1 MKALRPASVL
11 LLLWGGMLYAQKVD
25 DQRAYPSHPET
36 IPDRKMSALEPHGSL
51 GVNRALSDTARV
63 EWVKHFSLNRAT
75 SRDVARDVAIDAH
88 GSVYV
93 TGKSEGPEAGFN
105 YLTIKY
111 NTHGQEIWRAQYDG
125 PAHQDDDPAAIA
137 VDPAGNVYVTG
148 QSMGIENDTLVSYD
162 YATVKY
168 NPAGQQQWAARYSFI
183 PGLPDQA
190 VAIAVDS
197 GGSVYVTGES
207 VDSLHN
213 ILSDIA
219 TIKYNPNGIEQWVRR
234 YHEPSMSVCTPA
246 RLALDD
252 TGNIFVAGS
261 SAWGDGEVVR
271 SQIVTLKYNPD
282 GVLEWTDRIPPDSS
296 FVEAVDIGISHS
308 GSIYIA
314 GHSMIYDTW
323 YSYHGDSLLIAKY
336 GSDGGREWLRSFSDS
351 LGVRPRALSVDPAG
365 NVFVA
370 GIKIGYNWWEQGT
383 AALIV
388 KYSQAGDVLWTNTY
402 VEPDHSILSVEGLGV
417 DDEGNI
423 ALAVSAD
430 WNYRVPEV
438 LSRSLVTMKYDASG
452 ALHWVQRLDGG
463 ISWSAGASALV
474 VDGAGSVVVAGG
486 TGPTKAVDFV
496 TLKYQPTGSLEWDAR
511 ATGEGTS
518 FESLSAMTVDAAGNL
533 YVTGSSLGAQ
543 TSCDYVTAEFD
554 PDGNMLWSA
563 IYNSPDNGY
572 DYPSKIAVDRF
583 GCVYVTGSTTRYG
596 RNGTYTTVK
605 YAPNGGQLWVATQAT
620 TYWYADPP
628 AHLAVDG
635 GGNAYVGSP
644 DGCVKYNTE
653 GHVTWENHDDVR
665 AMTLDRHNA
674 LYFSNDTSIV
684 RIDSLGERQILINLP
699 ASDLAVDD
707 TGNIF
712 VTRSWWWSQ
721 SAHQTQKYSP
731 SGSLVWSQNHGGD
744 EIQLDQAGN
753 VFVKNGQEWNADLL
767 FKFSP
772 GGILEWTKTAPPRWL
787 GLAHLALDGEGCAY
801 LSTTRASSSFG
812 EPDFFTVKYSPSGVQ
827 NWSLQ
832 YGGPGRTAET
842 PYATT
847 FDGFQNLYVG
857 GMTEREG
864 HSTDITLVKYTQ
876 LEVSVNEDQPEL
888 PLSYSLAQNYP
899 NPFNPSTTIRF
910 SIPAGSSSHTSLRVY
925 DILGREVTT
934 LVNEDKKP
942 GNYMV
947 PFDGSNLA
955 SGVYFYRLESG
966 AFVDTKKLMLIK

>member
-25 DQRAYPSHPET
+25 DQKPGQPGGMRTS
-36 IPDRKMSALEPHGSL
+36 DRKMKAVEMHGPLRMNEP
-51 GVNRALSDTARV
+51 LSDTARL

-125 PAHQDDDPAAIA
+125 PIHQDDDPAAIA

-190 VAIAVDS
+190 VAIAVDA

-234 YHEPSMSVCTPA
+234 YHDPSMSVCTPA

-351 LGVRPRALSVDPAG
+351 LGVRPRALSVDPSG

-463 ISWSAGASALV
+463 INWSAGASAIA
-474 VDGAGSVVVAGG
+474 VDGTGNIVVAGT

-496 TLKYQPTGSLEWDAR
+496 TLKYQPSGNPEWDAR

-518 FESLSAMTVDAAGNL
+518 FESLNDMTMDAAGNL

-543 TSCDYVTAEFD
+543 TSSDYVTAGFD
-554 PDGNMLWSA
+554 PNGNMLWSA
-563 IYNSPDNGY
+563 LYNSPDSGY

-583 GCVYVTGSTTRYG
+583 GSVWVTGSTG
-596 RNGTYTTVK
+596 KPWTYTTVR
-605 YAPNGGQLWVATQAT
+605 YAPDGGQLWVARETMGSGWGAGDSPL
-620 TYWYADPP
+620 YLKAD
-628 AHLAVDG
+628 LL
-635 GGNAYVGSP
+635 GNAYVVGPSGIIRY
-644 DGCVKYNTE
+644 DNE
-653 GHVTWENHDDVR
+653 GHKTWESREYVQ
-665 AMTLDRHNA
+665 AMTLDRHNS
-674 LYFSNDTSIV
+674 LYFSNDTAIV

-712 VTRSWWWSQ
+712 VTRCGWWPQ

-731 SGSLVWSQNHGGD
+731 SGNLVWSQNHGGE

-832 YGGPGRTAET
+832 YSGPGRTAET
-842 PYATT
+842 PYATML
-847 FDGFQNLYVG
+847 DGFQNIYVG
-857 GMTEREG
+857 GITEREG

-876 LEVSVNEDQPEL
+876 LEVSVNEDQHEL
-888 PLSYSLAQNYP
+888 PLSYSLTQNYP

-910 SIPAGSSSHTSLRVY
+910 SIPVGSSSHTSLRVY
-925 DILGREVTT
+925 DILSREVTT

-942 GNYMV
+942 GNYSV
-947 PFDGSNLA
+947 TFDGSNLA
-955 SGVYFYRLESG
+955 SGVYFYRLEAG
-966 AFVDTKKLMLIK
+966 HFVDTKKLMLIK